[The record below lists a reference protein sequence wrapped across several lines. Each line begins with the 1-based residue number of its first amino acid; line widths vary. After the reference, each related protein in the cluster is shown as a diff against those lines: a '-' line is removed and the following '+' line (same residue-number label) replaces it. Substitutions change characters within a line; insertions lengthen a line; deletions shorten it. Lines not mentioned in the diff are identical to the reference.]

1 MLAECRQ
8 RLTAVP
14 LPSELATDGSF
25 PQELARPQAD
35 GDSLFYLDVMTGL
48 AAALSS
54 KDDNL
59 LSFAI
64 ADGRSLVPGVAG
76 LAPCVADQAAWLNHV
91 RKPATATAAQA
102 DSPDPIKPAVME
114 WNDWPVRRPLLIFG
128 ALAGPPAGRATWL
141 ATWEN

>member
-1 MLAECRQ
+1 MLAEYRQ

-14 LPSELATDGSF
+14 LPNTRATDGSF
-25 PQELARPQAD
+25 PQELARTKAE

-59 LSFAI
+59 LPFAL

-102 DSPDPIKPAVME
+102 DSPDPIKPDVMK
-114 WNDWPVRRPLLIFG
+114 WNDWPVRQPFLIFG
-128 ALAGPPAGRATWL
+128 ALAGPPADRATWL
-141 ATWEN
+141 ATWED